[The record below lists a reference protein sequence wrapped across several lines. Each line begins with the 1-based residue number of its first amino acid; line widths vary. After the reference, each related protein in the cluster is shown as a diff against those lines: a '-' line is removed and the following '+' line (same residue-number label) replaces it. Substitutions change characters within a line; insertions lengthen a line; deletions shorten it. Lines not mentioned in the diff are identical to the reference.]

1 MQKKEKNIVKPDCVQ
16 NPFIRRNRVV
26 IMLNDKEHN
35 TLSRYLDKYKVK
47 NKSKFVREALM
58 QTVLKR
64 LEEDYP
70 SLFD

>member
-1 MQKKEKNIVKPDCVQ
+1 
-16 NPFIRRNRVV
+16 
-26 IMLNDKEHN
+26 MLNDKEHN
-35 TLSRYLDKYKVK
+35 TLNRYLEKYKIK

-58 QTVLKR
+58 HTVIKR